1 MRAPRQLAM
10 LSVLVTGAC
19 ASAPAPGPL
28 REPVVVNFERGGQ
41 GHIVIPVIVEG
52 ETGFAILDNGAST
65 SVIDRDFATDKK
77 LVHGNFTRTFIK
89 TVTSGYELGQDAVL
103 SVGGIEE
110 TVTPL
115 LLDMAPMSAAAG
127 KPLLAIVGEEYF
139 ERHVVEVDFTT
150 RTMTLHDRR
159 TFVPPADLPAIPLK
173 SATTAKT
180 RIPAMIEDEAGHEV
194 TFDLG
199 SSSLAMIDDGKISE
213 RWLAEGRPW
222 TMSSS
227 GIVQRGALRR
237 SDGHM
242 MTARE
247 ITFAGFRLGDI
258 PVEVMPEGFVSPA
271 DVSIG
276 VNALSHFNLI
286 FDVGGKRMWMRP
298 NASYGDAFRHRLVG
312 VAWRTPVR
320 SGALEV
326 SSVQTNSPAEKAGLK
341 RGDVIVRINGAE
353 ATDAFFLDLQEGETA
368 DLELKD
374 GTTRRLTA
382 GRYY

>member
-1 MRAPRQLAM
+1 MDWAALALM
-10 LSVLVTGAC
+10 KRTAVVAAALAVAAC

-28 REPVVVNFERGGQ
+28 RAPVVVAFERGVQ
-41 GHIVIPVIVEG
+41 GHIVIPVVVQG
-52 ETGFAILDNGAST
+52 EAGFAILDNGAST
-65 SVIDRDFATDKK
+65 SVIDRDFATEKD
-77 LVHGNFTRTFIK
+77 LVHGPLTKSFIK
-89 TVTSGYELGQDAVL
+89 TVTSGYELGHDAKL
-103 SVGGIEE
+103 EVGGIEE

-127 KPLLAIVGEEYF
+127 RQVLAIVGEEFF
-139 ERHVVEVDFTT
+139 ERHVVEVDFSKKL
-150 RTMTLHDRR
+150 MTLHDRR
-159 TFVPPADLPAIPLK
+159 TFMPPADLLAIPLR
-173 SATTAKT
+173 SAKTAKT

-199 SSSLAMIDDGKISE
+199 SSSLAMIDDGRISE

-227 GIVQRGALRR
+227 GIVQRGAMQR

-247 ITFAGFRLGDI
+247 ITFAGFRLSDI

-276 VNALSHFNLI
+276 VNALSHFDLI

-298 NASYGDAFRHRLVG
+298 NATYGDTFRRRLVG
-312 VAWRTPVR
+312 VVWSPLPNGGGLAVN
-320 SGALEV
+320 
-326 SSVQTNSPAEKAGLK
+326 SVQANSPAEKAGLR
-341 RGDVIVRINGAE
+341 RGDVLVRAP
-353 ATDAFFLDLQEGETA
+353 
-368 DLELKD
+368 
-374 GTTRRLTA
+374 A
-382 GRYY
+382 G

>member
-1 MRAPRQLAM
+1 MKVLRLLVMLWSLA
-10 LSVLVTGAC
+10 LAAC
-19 ASAPAPGPL
+19 ATAPAPGPVHQ
-28 REPVVVNFERGGQ
+28 PAVVAFERGGQ
-41 GHIVIPVIVEG
+41 GHIIIPVVVQG
-52 ETGFAILDNGAST
+52 EDGFAILDNGAST
-65 SVIDRDFATDKK
+65 SVIDRDFATEKD
-77 LVHGNFTRTFIK
+77 LVHGAFARTFIK

-103 SVGGIEE
+103 NVGGIEE

-115 LLDMAPMSAAAG
+115 LLDMAPMSIAAG
-127 KPLLAIVGEEYF
+127 KPVLAIVGEEFF
-139 ERHVVEVDFTT
+139 ERHVVEVDFTKK
-150 RTMTLHDRR
+150 TMTLHDRR
-159 TFVPPADLPAIPLK
+159 TFVAPTDLPAIPLK
-173 SATTAKT
+173 SARTAKT
-180 RIPAMIEDEAGHEV
+180 RIPAMIEDEADHEV

-199 SSSLAMIDDGKISE
+199 SSSLAMIDEGKISE

-227 GIVQRGALRR
+227 GIVQRGAMQR

-258 PVEVMPEGFVSPA
+258 PVEVMPKGFVSPA

-276 VNALSHFNLI
+276 VNALSHFDLI

-298 NASYGDAFRHRLVG
+298 NASYGAEFRHRLIG
-312 VAWRTPVR
+312 VAWRTPVKP
-320 SGALEV
+320 GALEV
-326 SSVQTNSPAEKAGLK
+326 NSVQTNSPAEKAGLK
-341 RGDVIVRINGAE
+341 RGDVIVRVNGAE
-353 ATDAFFLDLQEGETA
+353 AVEGAFVALKEGETA

-374 GTTRRLTA
+374 GTMRKLTA